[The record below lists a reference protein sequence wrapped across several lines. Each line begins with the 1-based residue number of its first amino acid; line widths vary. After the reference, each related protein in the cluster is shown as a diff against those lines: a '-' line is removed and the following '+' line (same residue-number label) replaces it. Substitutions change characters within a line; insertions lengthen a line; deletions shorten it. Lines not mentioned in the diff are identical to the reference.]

1 REKRMADT
9 CSKCSVILQVDTELD
24 RKYGGG
30 RSFRGFDAGGQTM
43 SYQSQ
48 KQKDLDSAG
57 VSCAEC
63 GANFCS
69 KCMLTIGRKHPVS
82 GGLACLSC
90 GGRMTQYR
98 G

>member
-1 REKRMADT
+1 MADR
-9 CSKCSVILQVDTELD
+9 CSRCSVTLQVDTELD

-30 RSFRGFDAGGQTM
+30 RRFSGFDAGGQAM
-43 SYQSQ
+43 GYHAQ
-48 KQKDLDSAG
+48 KQRDMDAAG

-63 GANFCS
+63 SRNCCA
-69 KCMLTIGRKHPVS
+69 KCMQTYGRRHPVS

-90 GGRMTQYR
+90 GGRMARYN